1 MAFEMAFKKI
11 SYIAQIFWHFRYYAL
26 SAALALA
33 FWETPFIKPFRF
45 FVVLVHE
52 VNHAAAALLTGGEV
66 VEMRTHWNESGH
78 TLTRGG
84 FFPLISAAGY
94 VGSALWGALL
104 IYTSLYPQA
113 QRLSLLVVGASSL
126 GMTMKYT
133 PLGGIDFFLG
143 IGGGFLL
150 VAMAIKSPRAAR
162 VGAVWMGIMLC
173 LYSLHDFQT
182 DLLYVPERTDAGIL
196 AMYLGMTAESA
207 YLLAYPIALSWVLF
221 SLSVMY
227 RSMRALVRAERKKR
241 SA

>member
-1 MAFEMAFKKI
+1 MAFFKKTTYI
-11 SYIAQIFWHFRYYAL
+11 SGILWQFRYYAL
-26 SAALALA
+26 CSLLALV
-33 FWETPFIKPFRF
+33 FWDTSFIKPFRF

-52 VNHAAAALLTGGEV
+52 VNHAVAALLTGGEV

-78 TLTRGG
+78 TLTKGG

-113 QRLSLLVVGASSL
+113 QRLALMAVG
-126 GMTMKYT
+126 GVCMVMTMKYT
-133 PLGGIDFFLG
+133 PLGGLDFFLG
-143 IGGGFLL
+143 IGGGFVL
-150 VAMAIKSPRAAR
+150 VAMAIKSQRAAR

-196 AMYLGMTAESA
+196 AMYWGMAPESA
-207 YLLAYPIALSWVLF
+207 FLLAYPIALSWVLF
-221 SLSVMY
+221 SLSIMY
-227 RSMRALVRAERKKR
+227 RSLRALVRAEKNKR
-241 SA
+241 ST

>member
-1 MAFEMAFKKI
+1 MGFYKKI
-11 SYIAQIFWHFRYYAL
+11 RYIAGIFWHFRYYAL
-26 SAALALA
+26 CAGIALVC
-33 FWETPFIKPFRF
+33 WETPFIKPFRF

-52 VNHAAAALLTGGEV
+52 VNHAAAALLSGGEV

-104 IYTSLYPQA
+104 IYTGLYPQA
-113 QRLSLLVVGASSL
+113 QRLALLVVGAVCMA
-126 GMTMKYT
+126 MTMKYT
-133 PLGGIDFFLG
+133 PLGGLDFFIG
-143 IGGGFLL
+143 IGGGFVLM
-150 VAMAIKSPRAAR
+150 AMAIKSQRAAR
-162 VGAVWMGIMLC
+162 VGSVWMGIMLC

-196 AMYLGMTAESA
+196 ALYLGVAPETAF
-207 YLLAYPIALSWVLF
+207 LLAYPIAFSWVLF

-227 RSMRALVRAERKKR
+227 RALRALVRDEGRRR
-241 SA
+241 SG